1 MPDFHIQKATFH
13 DGVKGT
19 RKSSTMIY
27 TFIRHLVMKDLH
39 ERVSII
45 DVVKILVQRIKFQ
58 FLKDTK

>member
-1 MPDFHIQKATFH
+1 MPDFHIQKAAHH

-39 ERVSII
+39 ERVSSI
-45 DVVKILVQRIKFQ
+45 DVSQ
-58 FLKDTK
+58 DTGPENQIPIFKRH